1 MAVSTARDQQPPD
14 IWVSL
19 DVTWN
24 IVQQAKV
31 DQIVP
36 DPSRRIRLVRWTDGT
51 LAEVTDESS
60 TLLVGL
66 NSSLIEASA
75 AAIIE
80 LELYAPLAML
90 PKSREEEADDAG
102 GEHGR
107 AAAASSVG
115 TPIEEDE
122 GESKAL
128 NRKSTN
134 KIVGRAN
141 TKERLNMIKEQ
152 GLDLPAPKV
161 ADSISSENGSGA
173 EVVPVKRP
181 KVDEQ

>member
-1 MAVSTARDQQPPD
+1 
-14 IWVSL
+14 
-19 DVTWN
+19 
-24 IVQQAKV
+24 
-31 DQIVP
+31 
-36 DPSRRIRLVRWTDGT
+36 
-51 LAEVTDESS
+51 VTDESS

-66 NSSLIEASA
+66 NSSLIEGKLELLPRTNPVRRGLRPVFQASA